1 MTEGCLSRGDA
12 MYLFLAVMAALLFTI
27 GGVFMN
33 HSAGLTRLAPSLLV
47 YLFFAAGA
55 SLQTL
60 AMRTAGLGMTY
71 VLVLGL
77 EAVLSI
83 AFGALFFK
91 EGCSLQKLFGAA
103 TVVAGIIILRQSE

>member
-1 MTEGCLSRGDA
+1 
-12 MYLFLAVMAALLFTI
+12 MYLFLAVMAALSFTI

-71 VLVLGL
+71 ILVLGL
-77 EAVLSI
+77 EAMLSL

-103 TVVAGIIILRQSE
+103 MVVAGIILLRQSE